1 MGRKRSSTRRTP
13 KARPQGVLELA
24 RDGFGFVTTAEGE
37 FFIPASKLAGAC
49 HGDVVEIAPAKVNT
63 AAGQGKGRQGQKKQ
77 LGQRPTARVLRVVQ
91 RAHETLIGRYEV
103 ADPFGVVVPEDP
115 RIPFDVFTMR
125 AENPDIP
132 HGAVVRVRMVEYPS
146 RNTAATGVIEEVLGM
161 EGEPGIDIEAVIAR
175 HKLETQ
181 FSQAACAEAAAAQV
195 DVDGALASGYKDERS
210 RFAFTIDPFDAKDFD
225 DAISVSAV
233 LPNSGTAES
242 ETPESMLTDSSTAGK
257 ALFWRIGIHI
267 ADVSHYVPWSGAID
281 ADARKRATSVYLV
294 DRVLPMLPEALS
306 NEVCSLHPGQPRRV
320 FTVDVILNADFKVHS
335 IDCHLGL
342 IESKARLSYDQ
353 VQCYIDAQLHG
364 ETWQDAAKLMEEEPT
379 PQAALPLNDQSHAQ
393 IFDALA
399 VLNRF
404 AQARVKMREVAG
416 GLDFETREAKV
427 QLDAEG
433 HPTGVVV
440 RSRTAATSCVEE
452 AMILANECVAER
464 LRSTQDPGIFRVHE
478 APSVDSLS
486 ALVPILQEFGYDK
499 QINLAD
505 LVTGNPHAAQQLLVL
520 VRGRAEAPLIS
531 NLLLR
536 AQQRAVYK
544 PECEGHY
551 GLALEAYCHFTS
563 PIRRYPDLVV
573 HRMLRTL
580 VQGKSES
587 YQAECDSL
595 SWLAEHSSKME
606 RIAET
611 AARESQEIKLVEY
624 MQQFIG
630 QDFEGIVS
638 GVATYGLFVQL
649 ENTAEGLVPM
659 RSLGN
664 EYFSFDVAAYKLI
677 GQDTGRT
684 FRLGQ
689 RVRVR
694 IQPSQPHVR
703 KLELSLV

>member
-24 RDGFGFVTTAEGE
+24 PDGFGFVTTAEGE

-49 HGDVVEIAPAKVNT
+49 HGDVVEIAPAKVNA

-210 RFAFTIDPFDAKDFD
+210 RFAFTIDPFDARDFD
-225 DAISVSAV
+225 DSLSVEK
-233 LPNSGTAES
+233 LESGNIK
-242 ETPESMLTDSSTAGK
+242 L
-257 ALFWRIGIHI
+257 GIHI
-267 ADVSHYVPWSGAID
+267 ADVSHYVPWGGAID

-335 IDCHLGL
+335 VDCHLGL

-353 VQCYIDAQLHG
+353 AQCYIDAQLHG
-364 ETWQDAAKLMEEEPT
+364 ETWQEAAKLMEGEPM
-379 PQAALPLNDQSHAQ
+379 PQAALPLNDQSHAR

-404 AQARVKMREVAG
+404 AQARVKMREAAG

-433 HPTGVVV
+433 HPTSVVV

-464 LRSTQDPGIFRVHE
+464 LRSTQTPGIFRVHE
-478 APSVDSLS
+478 APSIDSLS

-499 QINLAD
+499 QVNLAD
-505 LVTGNPHAAQQLLVL
+505 FVTGNPHAAQQLLAL